1 MFFLNDTGCNF
12 IKTFAMKNS
21 TFSICFFIKRSK
33 LLKSGKAP
41 LFMRITINGNRWET
55 SMQVGVEPEKWDS
68 NKEKARG
75 SDRNSIMVND
85 SIDNARYRVQKIK
98 LKTEQ
103 EGKLPT
109 LANIRYLFQDR
120 QRIDRTII
128 KLFNE
133 HNKNCVRKI
142 GTQMAKAT
150 YERYLTCLKHF
161 KDFLHKEYGIEDL
174 AVSDINKDIFERF
187 ELYLRTKKKCSN
199 NTTVK
204 YIRNFNKIVRI
215 AVEKG
220 WITSSPYKEIGF
232 RLEEIEKPYLSQTEL
247 NAISEKKISIP
258 RLDLIR
264 DIFIFCCFSGLAF
277 SDVKELTGENII
289 IGIDN
294 HNWLSKHRKKTNV
307 ISKIPLLSVAEKLIE
322 KYKDNPVC
330 IIKGVLLPVPSN
342 QKMNAYLK
350 EIEDMCGIKK
360 NLTTHTAR
368 RTFATTV
375 MLHNGVNMEAVSK
388 MLGHTSLYM
397 TRKYAKVDELY
408 ISQETRGI
416 EEKLKEVAS

>member
-1 MFFLNDTGCNF
+1 
-12 IKTFAMKNS
+12 MKNS
-21 TFSICFFIKRSK
+21 TFSICFFIKKSK

-41 LFMRITINGNRWET
+41 IFMRITINGNRWET

-75 SDRNSIMVND
+75 SDRNSIMVNET
-85 SIDNARYRVQKIK
+85 IDNARYRVQKIK

-103 EGKLPT
+103 EEKLPT
-109 LANIRYLFQDR
+109 LSNIRYQFRDR

-133 HNKNCVRKI
+133 HNTNCERKI

-161 KDFLHKEYGIEDL
+161 KEFLLKEYGIEDL
-174 AVSDINKDIFERF
+174 SICDIDKNIYERF
-187 ELYLRTKKKCSN
+187 ELYLRTIKKCTN

-220 WITSSPYKEIGF
+220 WITRSPYKDVGF
-232 RLEEIEKPYLSQTEL
+232 RIEEIDMPYLAQEEL
-247 NAISEKKISIP
+247 DKLCEKEIP
-258 RLDLIR
+258 LQRLDLIR
-264 DIFIFCCFSGLAF
+264 DIFIFCCHTGLAF
-277 SDVKELTGENII
+277 SDVKELTEDNII
-289 IGIDN
+289 LGIDN
-294 HNWLSKHRKKTNV
+294 NKWISKHRKKTNV
-307 ISKIPLLSVAEKLIE
+307 ISKIPLFSVAEKLIE
-322 KYKDNPVC
+322 KYKNNPVC
-330 IIKGVLLPVPSN
+330 VIRGVLLPVPTN

-350 EIEDMCGIKK
+350 EIADICGIKK
-360 NLTTHTAR
+360 TLTTHTAR
-368 RTFATTV
+368 RTFATTL
-375 MLHNGVNMEAVSK
+375 MLHNRVSMEAVSK

-397 TRKYAKVDELY
+397 TRKYAKVDEIY
-408 ISQETRGI
+408 ISQETKGI
-416 EEKLKEVAS
+416 EEKLKKAVS

>member
-1 MFFLNDTGCNF
+1 
-12 IKTFAMKNS
+12 MKNS
-21 TFSICFFIKRSK
+21 TFSICFFIKKSK

-75 SDRNSIMVND
+75 SDRNSILVNET
-85 SIDNARYRVQKIK
+85 IDNARYKVQKIK

-103 EGKLPT
+103 EDKLLN
-109 LANIRYLFQDR
+109 LANIRYLLQDR

-133 HNKNCVRKI
+133 HNNNCVRKI

-150 YERYLTCLKHF
+150 YDRYLTCLKHF
-161 KDFLHKEYGIEDL
+161 KDFLSKEYGIDDL
-174 AVSDINKDIFERF
+174 PICDIDKDIYERF
-187 ELYLRTKKKCSN
+187 ELYLRTEKKCTN

-220 WITSSPYKEIGF
+220 WISSSPYKEIGF
-232 RLEEIEKPYLSQTEL
+232 KIEEIDKPYLSHIEL
-247 NAISEKKISIP
+247 DKLCEKDITLQ

-264 DIFIFCCFSGLAF
+264 DIFIFCCYSGLAF
-277 SDVKELTGENII
+277 SDVKELTEDNII
-289 IGIDN
+289 LGIDN
-294 HNWLSKHRKKTNV
+294 HKWISKHRKKTNV

-322 KYKDNPVC
+322 KYRNNPVC
-330 IIKGVLLPVPSN
+330 IIKGVLLPVPTN

-350 EIEDMCGIKK
+350 EIAEICGIKK
-360 NLTTHTAR
+360 TLTTHTAR
-368 RTFATTV
+368 RTFATTL

-408 ISQETRGI
+408 ISQETKGI
-416 EEKLKEVAS
+416 EEKLKKVVS

>member
-1 MFFLNDTGCNF
+1 
-12 IKTFAMKNS
+12 MKNS

-41 LFMRITINGNRWET
+41 LFMRITINGNRWE
-55 SMQVGVEPEKWDS
+55 SSLQVSVEPAKWDS
-68 NKEKARG
+68 GKEKARG
-75 SDRNSIMVND
+75 NERNSILVNET
-85 SIDNARYRVQKIK
+85 IDNARYKVQKIR
-98 LKTEQ
+98 LKIEQ
-103 EGKLPT
+103 EDKLPT

-128 KLFNE
+128 KLFKD
-133 HNKNCVRKI
+133 HNNNCIRKI

-161 KDFLHKEYGIEDL
+161 QDFLSKEFGIEDL
-174 AVSDINKDIFERF
+174 PICEIDKEIYERF
-187 ELYLRTKKKCSN
+187 ELYLRTEKKCTN

-220 WITSSPYKEIGF
+220 WITRSPYKDVGF
-232 RLEEIEKPYLSQTEL
+232 KIEEIDMPYLTHAEL
-247 NAISEKKISIP
+247 DTLYKKEISIQ

-264 DIFIFCCFSGLAF
+264 DVFIFCCYTGLAF
-277 SDVKELTGENII
+277 SDVKELTGDNII
-289 IGIDN
+289 LGIDN
-294 HNWLSKHRKKTNV
+294 NNWISKHRKKTNV
-307 ISKIPLLSVAEKLIE
+307 NSKIPLWSVPEKLIE
-322 KYKDNPVC
+322 KYKSNPVC
-330 IIKGVLLPVPSN
+330 IFRGVLLPVPTN

-350 EIEDMCGIKK
+350 EIADICSIKK
-360 NLTTHTAR
+360 RLTTHTAR

-375 MLHNGVNMEAVSK
+375 LLQNGVNMEAVSK

-397 TRKYAKVDELY
+397 TRKYAKVDEIY
-408 ISQETRGI
+408 ISQETKGL
-416 EEKLKEVAS
+416 EEKLNKAVS

>member
-1 MFFLNDTGCNF
+1 
-12 IKTFAMKNS
+12 MKNS

-55 SMQVGVEPEKWDS
+55 SMQVGVESEKWDS

-98 LKTEQ
+98 LKNEQ

-161 KDFLHKEYGIEDL
+161 QDFLRTEYGIDDL
-174 AVSDINKDIFERF
+174 PICDIDKDIYERF
-187 ELYLRTKKKCSN
+187 ELYLRTEKKCTN

-215 AVEKG
+215 AVDKG
-220 WITSSPYKEIGF
+220 WISSSPYKEIGF
-232 RLEEIEKPYLSQTEL
+232 KIEEIDKPCLSQIEL
-247 NAISEKKISIP
+247 DNLGKKEITLQ

-264 DIFIFCCFSGLAF
+264 DVFIFCCYSGLAF
-277 SDVKELTGENII
+277 SDVKELTEDNII

-294 HNWLSKHRKKTNV
+294 HHWINKHRKKTNV
-307 ISKIPLLSVAEKLIE
+307 MSKIPLLSVAETLIK
-322 KYKDNPVC
+322 KYKENPIC
-330 IIKGVLLPVPSN
+330 IVKGVLLPVPSN

-350 EIEDMCGIKK
+350 EIADICGIKK
-360 NLTTHTAR
+360 TLTTHTAR

-388 MLGHTSLYM
+388 MLGHTSLFM

-408 ISQETRGI
+408 ISLETKGL
-416 EEKLKEVAS
+416 EEKIRQVVS